1 MKAKLQALMEQP
13 GGTCV
18 SLFLPTCRAGRE
30 TRQGRI
36 RLKNLLREAE
46 RRLLA
51 CRLRSTEVKEVLE
64 PIRALVEDALF
75 WRDQRD
81 GLALFRSPDV
91 FRI

>member
-1 MKAKLQALMEQP
+1 MVLGAA
-13 GGTCV
+13 
-18 SLFLPTCRAGRE
+18 A
-30 TRQGRI
+30 
-36 RLKNLLREAE
+36 